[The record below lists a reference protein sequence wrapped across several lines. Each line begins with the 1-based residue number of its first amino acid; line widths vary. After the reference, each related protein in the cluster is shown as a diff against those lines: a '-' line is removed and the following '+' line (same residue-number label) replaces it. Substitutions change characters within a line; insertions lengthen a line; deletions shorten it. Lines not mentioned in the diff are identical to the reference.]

1 MLIFATKKLSTGASG
16 HKEDAASFFC
26 PRSATDHQSSHGRGA
41 AQSGGWAVGAGQSRN
56 ARAVT
61 SLSYSSDS
69 KPQQVQAPGETAA
82 GDSPGEPEL
91 HEKKTSS
98 SSPDVTDLHRTVLPD
113 ALNVGKLANDNSK
126 STYVSK
132 NRSAAIP
139 KPCTNYCQIH
149 NDDVC

>member
-1 MLIFATKKLSTGASG
+1 MQRPCCGDRARGRLRI
-16 HKEDAASFFC
+16 
-26 PRSATDHQSSHGRGA
+26 ATDHQSSHGRGA

-69 KPQQVQAPGETAA
+69 KPQQPGETAA
-82 GDSPGEPEL
+82 GEPEL